1 MWYTILVEYK
11 NPYIEKELK
20 KIQTPSIKKEKKT
33 LNKLEIEEQI
43 LILDDMISYKE
54 SSKGAIIIT
63 NWR

>member
-20 KIQTPSIKKEKKT
+20 KYRLLALKKKKK